1 MSTTQA
7 TIGVPAAQLSDDD
20 LEHQGNQA
28 HATRHWVFLHGTAD
42 QFRRHTERML
52 ELEQEYL
59 RRHPKRTWQG
69 SGGAEGEPA
78 LDLAQLDALSQVR
91 FLTRTYAA
99 AIEQLL
105 GARVDTEL
113 GIPAPDPSAA
123 LGGGR
128 EVDLL
133 RRYAGAPEGRL
144 HKLEAHQAARE
155 LGVAPAAVAAMF
167 KADPPLLVTAGEH
180 RQITPAGRARID
192 SPERSSPRA
201 P

>member
-1 MSTTQA
+1 MSTSQETA
-7 TIGVPAAQLSDDD
+7 VGVPASKLSDDD

-59 RRHPKRTWQG
+59 RRHPKRTWQS
-69 SGGAEGEPA
+69 SGGAQGA
-78 LDLAQLDALSQVR
+78 AAVDLAQLDALSQVR
-91 FLTRTYAA
+91 FLTRSYAA

-105 GARVDTEL
+105 DARVDTAL
-113 GIPAPDPSAA
+113 GVPAPDPSAG

-128 EVDLL
+128 EDDLL
-133 RRYAGAPEGRL
+133 RRYVAAPDGRL

-180 RQITPAGRARID
+180 RQITLAGRARI
-192 SPERSSPRA
+192 EFA
-201 P
+201 